1 MKILS
6 LLLISLLFTGCAVLY
21 PQPKQAVLQDQQD
34 FCLAFAEFQ
43 ESHRIDNLQKL
54 TKDFPDSVWAS
65 RAETIILYSKE
76 LDQRKLVNKRLRE
89 SAQQQTLELE
99 QLKKLNQQLKGKIA
113 EQNKLSQQLM
123 EQIEQLKSLLIQS
136 EKHPK

>member
-1 MKILS
+1 MKFLS

-43 ESHRIDNLQKL
+43 GSHRIKDLQKL
-54 TKDFPDSVWAS
+54 TEDFPDSIWAT
-65 RAETIILYSKE
+65 RAETIILYAQE
-76 LDQRKLVNKRLRE
+76 LDQRKRQIEKLQQSDRQQALKLDQLNKLN
-89 SAQQQTLELE
+89 QELKNKIKE
-99 QLKKLNQQLKGKIA
+99 QNKLNQQLT
-113 EQNKLSQQLM
+113 